1 MSPAVTIVVVSG
13 DDASKVELETA
24 LRPHFPEI
32 PVVDLG
38 GRTVREAGEMPEIAE
53 SDFLWFL
60 TPDSRPEP
68 DCLDELLDAIGETES
83 IAAVGP
89 KLMCSGRIVSAGVST
104 TSAGERFNPVGSGE
118 IDQGQRDSQIETLG
132 LDLPGLLMATTE
144 LERIGAPSR
153 VLGPAYRSEEHT
165 SELQSL

>member
-1 MSPAVTIVVVSG
+1 MSQAVTIVVVSG
-13 DDASKVELETA
+13 DDASQVELETA

-68 DCLDELLDAIGETES
+68 DCLDELLDAIGRRNPS
-83 IAAVGP
+83 QQSDRSSCAPAASSP
-89 KLMCSGRIVSAGVST
+89 R
-104 TSAGERFNPVGSGE
+104 E
-118 IDQGQRDSQIETLG
+118 
-132 LDLPGLLMATTE
+132 
-144 LERIGAPSR
+144 
-153 VLGPAYRSEEHT
+153 
-165 SELQSL
+165 